1 MKKLRVFVGWDSKED
16 IAYRV
21 CAESLKMH
29 SKIPLSINPIKQNE
43 MRSKGYYWR
52 RLDPLA
58 STEFTLTRFLTP
70 FIAHYKGWAIF
81 MDCDFLW
88 RKDISAVMDYAKKD
102 LAVLVVKHEY
112 KPEET
117 IKMDGKMQLPYPR
130 KNWSSFMLMNCQHD
144 AIKWNLNLEKVNRET
159 PAYLHRLSW
168 ADDSVVGELPVDY
181 NYLEGW
187 STKKDCPDPAG
198 VHFTRGGPWIDD
210 YKDVEYAEEWNSV
223 MKKVFLERK

>member
-52 RLDPLA
+52 PLDPLA